1 MRNIINQ
8 NANSLT
14 CNDLFNTSE
23 IITIIIKLSKNEQM
37 NFPAPK
43 CNFEKEFA
51 KIIAIT
57 IIPKA
62 FGSILSIAEISFIK
76 RTHTIISKTRNC
88 NLNNQ
93 RINQFNPQ
101 IADSLY
107 PIFSDSLKT
116 LNKSFILFPLIKFT
130 LTNYSRYK
138 SYKAPN
144 CRKDCTSCSS
154 IRKDF

>member
-8 NANSLT
+8 NGNSLT
-14 CNDLFNTSE
+14 CNDLFNTST

-43 CNFEKEFA
+43 CNFEKEFV
-51 KIIAIT
+51 KIIKIT

-62 FGSILSIAEISFIK
+62 FGSILSVAEISFIK
-76 RTHTIISKTRNC
+76 KTHTIISKNRNC

-101 IADSLY
+101 IADNLY
-107 PIFSDSLKT
+107 PNLSDSFRILK
-116 LNKSFILFPLIKFT
+116 NSFILFPNHQFNLLAYILKKLIQ
-130 LTNYSRYK
+130 
-138 SYKAPN
+138 
-144 CRKDCTSCSS
+144 
-154 IRKDF
+154 